1 MHTAVTRGE
10 DRLGT
15 HDTVAWK
22 QAVMPGWPIRGFGLR
37 SRYATLRYV
46 EAA

>member
-1 MHTAVTRGE
+1 MRWRSIRQHKCEMEQRTPCGKE
-10 DRLGT
+10 
-15 HDTVAWK
+15 
-22 QAVMPGWPIRGFGLR
+22 MSPGWPIRGFGLR